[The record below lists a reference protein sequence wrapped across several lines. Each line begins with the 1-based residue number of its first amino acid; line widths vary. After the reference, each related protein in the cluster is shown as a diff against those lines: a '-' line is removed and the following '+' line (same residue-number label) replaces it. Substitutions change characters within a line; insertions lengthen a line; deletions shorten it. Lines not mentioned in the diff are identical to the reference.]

1 MSEKIT
7 LGLSPCPND
16 TFIFHALLSGL
27 TAVPYA
33 GAVEVEPVMADVEEL
48 NKLAVSG
55 SLMASKISLGVVPVI
70 LDRYR
75 LLSAGAALGWGCGPL
90 VVARRPMG
98 SGEIEKAP
106 VLVPGKSTTANLLL
120 NLHGGFR
127 GPRVEMLFSEI
138 MPALTRG
145 DFELGVI
152 IHEGRFTFHKH
163 GLCKIVD
170 LGEWWE
176 ENRGLPLPLGAIAVR
191 RDVPPELARAL
202 EKGIAQSLEHAWKN
216 PAASRPFIKRH
227 AQELSEEV
235 IQAHINTFVTRY
247 SAELGK
253 TGRQAI
259 RALLGSGGNP
269 APESIFLSE

>member
-1 MSEKIT
+1 MSEKIP

-120 NLHGGFR
+120 DLHGGFR

-138 MPALTRG
+138 MPALARG

-163 GLCKIVD
+163 GLRKIVD

-235 IQAHINTFVTRY
+235 IQAHIDTFVTRY

-259 RALLGSGGNP
+259 RALLGSGENP